1 MVAFFRHFLS
11 ALGKNKNS
19 FFIAI
24 SLITQWK
31 HCNIVSCLGKQIL
44 LNSLYSCQSFDIL
57 FFFSC
62 NFFYIYTIRKK
73 WRQQNNQLWTQKH
86 APLFYIINFKECV
99 DTIIRI
105 VSVQESNILSGFVNM
120 VSKGFSSPPIK
131 CLVPHVRFSPLP
143 QNFKYLTP

>member
-86 APLFYIINFKECV
+86 ALLFYIINFKECV